1 MSDDPSDST
10 AYDLAPGPTP
20 TSRAAVRRP
29 VPAGLAVPVAPA
41 TEPRQPTLD
50 YQRPAAGQAGRA
62 APAEP
67 ETIKNLHAPLWLL
80 GGGVAVGIIA
90 AFVRNRSLPDALT
103 YVALDLVIGTLL
115 MLVGLLLAARAR
127 AIDLGG
133 FWPAVLKLAA
143 ISVAPAAAADLLA
156 PLFAFIPL
164 GGLVLLVVQFVV
176 YFALIGALFDL
187 DQSDTWYCVCV
198 IFLVRLA
205 VYFTLM
211 YAL

>member
-1 MSDDPSDST
+1 MS
-10 AYDLAPGPTP
+10 AALARGPNGLRRSYADGLLLSP
-20 TSRAAVRRP
+20 RLRQAA
-29 VPAGLAVPVAPA
+29 AGVGVLGVDA
-41 TEPRQPTLD
+41 
-50 YQRPAAGQAGRA
+50 QRPA
-62 APAEP
+62 EV
-67 ETIKNLHAPLWLL
+67 L
-80 GGGVAVGIIA
+80 GGGVAVGVVA
-90 AFVRNRSLPDALT
+90 AFVRDRRLPDALT
-103 YVALDLVIGTLL
+103 HVALDLVIGTLL

-133 FWPAVLKLAA
+133 FWTAVLKLAA